1 MRCII
6 HAGLSE
12 VVRGCRTDHRVA
24 VQVGGDRQ
32 CIVVRR
38 TWAADLSA
46 SAILSRQRRRLASRA
61 SRSRHPSGFRI
72 AAPACGCNLRCMNP
86 LAKVL
91 NALRPKA
98 KNPEDL
104 AAEVEAKRLQDRNL
118 DVRLSQRSSAGEN
131 YQSGRGSR

>member
-1 MRCII
+1 
-6 HAGLSE
+6 
-12 VVRGCRTDHRVA
+12 
-24 VQVGGDRQ
+24 
-32 CIVVRR
+32 
-38 TWAADLSA
+38 
-46 SAILSRQRRRLASRA
+46 
-61 SRSRHPSGFRI
+61 
-72 AAPACGCNLRCMNP
+72 MNP

-98 KNPEDL
+98 KKPEDL